1 MPIHPLHL
9 TILVTE
15 KKLIQ
20 DCQNGNKHSQY
31 LLVKRYAGMLLSVCR
46 RYARDEAMANDLL
59 QETLIRIFAN
69 IDKYKPTGSFEAWMR
84 RIAVR
89 RSLQWLEKSWFR
101 QEMQPVEMPDEE
113 TIGPEAYRDMDAED
127 IMQLVM
133 ELPPGYRAVFNLA
146 VVEGFDHREI
156 ADMLHITENTSRSQL
171 ARARNLLQQKL
182 LQLKKSSRY
191 EVAIVRK

>member
-20 DCQNGNKHSQY
+20 DCRNGKKESQY